1 MLNLKQ
7 RRMELGLTMLEV
19 AELVGVSEATISRY
33 ESGNIRN
40 MRRER
45 IAKYAR
51 ALQVSPADFLE
62 IDEDY
67 IKTHELLNTITDN
80 ENTSQQQKDKD
91 AYINGM
97 IDASKAFDS
106 KPEFPPKKKFKHMG
120 AQPIKI
126 KNNAPTA
133 VGESELFNYLKQ
145 TYSTDELKELASLP
159 RDKAVEIV
167 KQAKK
172 LNSK

>member
-7 RRMELGLTMLEV
+7 RRLELGLTMLEV
-19 AELVGVSEATISRY
+19 AERVGVSEATISRY

-67 IKTHELLNTITDN
+67 IKTHEILKTLTGT
-80 ENTSQQQKDKD
+80 ENSSQQVKEDT
-91 AYINGM
+91 AF
-97 IDASKAFDS
+97 IDTIIETSKSAL
-106 KPEFPPKKKFKHMG
+106 PPIKKK
-120 AQPIKI
+120 IKKI
-126 KNNAPTA
+126 APTA

-145 TYSTDELKELASLP
+145 TYSTDELKELASLS
-159 RDKAVEIV
+159 RDKAIEIV
-167 KQAKK
+167 EKAKK